1 MCKKTKDAIILLAD
15 VDITFVM
22 HAVARILIAT
32 APDSPATI
40 RFRQSYLNVLA
51 IDNFILILIS

>member
-15 VDITFVM
+15 ADITFVM
-22 HAVARILIAT
+22 HAVALILIAT
-32 APDSPATI
+32 APDSPDTI